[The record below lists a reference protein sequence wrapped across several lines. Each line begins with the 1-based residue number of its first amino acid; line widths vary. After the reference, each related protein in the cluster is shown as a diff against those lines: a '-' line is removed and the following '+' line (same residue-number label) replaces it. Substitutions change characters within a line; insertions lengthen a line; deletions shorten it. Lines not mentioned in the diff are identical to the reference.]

1 MSQTDPCDSPLRF
14 SFRSRLLK
22 VSRIELLKHCKV
34 ITYVMNIFSFHLSDP
49 EDVQALIPKIKN
61 LAGNYFDPDLDHLD
75 YIWGTTAAD
84 TVYNV
89 IIRMINKDEKL

>member
-1 MSQTDPCDSPLRF
+1 
-14 SFRSRLLK
+14 
-22 VSRIELLKHCKV
+22 
-34 ITYVMNIFSFHLSDP
+34 MNIFSFHLSDP

-89 IIRMINKDEKL
+89 IIRMINKDENLWITETGNNNHQRREASTVEIPLYDIGYL